1 MGVQLL
7 VRRKCQPLRRAM
19 ARSPQLIKLVLLVGA
34 LAMAKWAVGPTFVP
48 PPSASRAADAPNGVV
63 AGVVGGLPLLVGQ
76 QALAT
81 DWREYSQDEGSGA
94 GFGLIIGLV
103 LVVLGVSSAVANAGK
118 AEAPAKK

>member
-48 PPSASRAADAPNGVV
+48 PPLATRAADVHNGLV

-81 DWREYSQDEGSGA
+81 DWAEYENDEGTPA
-94 GFGLIIGLV
+94 GSIGLIIGTILI
-103 LVVLGVSSAVANAGK
+103 VLGV
-118 AEAPAKK
+118 